1 MTNPIYMVTL
11 CLLSFSCST
20 PSGNVIPG
28 VNEKTIEKS
37 DQNTLKASKGM
48 RGAGDYIIH
57 NQQADG
63 QNTHIQIENTV
74 YRIQNKNKGD
84 FINSEFVTLSK
95 YTSEYSLIDNADF
108 IPKSIILRNPPLGYQ
123 WRTFFLDS
131 EMNDLLGYKAI
142 SLAVIE
148 SKKNYIYGG
157 VLIFD

>member
-1 MTNPIYMVTL
+1 
-11 CLLSFSCST
+11 
-20 PSGNVIPG
+20 
-28 VNEKTIEKS
+28 
-37 DQNTLKASKGM
+37 
-48 RGAGDYIIH
+48 
-57 NQQADG
+57 
-63 QNTHIQIENTV
+63 
-74 YRIQNKNKGD
+74 
-84 FINSEFVTLSK
+84 VTLSK